1 MRDTDKSFIEQCRLQ
16 NLGCADLSQSP
27 GISVITVNH
36 DLGENRKMKLTKDQF
51 EREGNYRIA
60 LHIISTLLGK
70 GLLSHSE
77 FQRAKILLIEK
88 YKPVWGHYPD
98 IRCDDC

>member
-1 MRDTDKSFIEQCRLQ
+1 MPLTEPGLRRPFTEPRHFRHYR
-16 NLGCADLSQSP
+16 QSRF
-27 GISVITVNH
+27 G
-36 DLGENRKMKLTKDQF
+36 GNRKMKLTKDQF